1 MAIPNQNLINE
12 TVVHFSKYRKK
23 PITSKEA
30 ISIIVNFNRFANLLI
45 RLDKKKKCKI
55 CRKECE
61 KCKLIQYMNYRKCR
75 IFLEKW

>member
-30 ISIIVNFNRFANLLI
+30 ICISVNFNRFANLLI
-45 RLDKKKKCKI
+45 RLDKKRNTELAERNLK
-55 CRKECE
+55 
-61 KCKLIQYMNYRKCR
+61 NAS
-75 IFLEKW
+75 

>member
-45 RLDKKKKCKI
+45 RLDKKRNTELAERNLK
-55 CRKECE
+55 
-61 KCKLIQYMNYRKCR
+61 NAS
-75 IFLEKW
+75 

>member
-12 TVVHFSKYRKK
+12 TFLHFSKYRKK

-45 RLDKKKKCKI
+45 RLDK
-55 CRKECE
+55 RRNA
-61 KCKLIQYMNYRKCR
+61 MNAERDLR
-75 IFLEKW
+75 NAS

>member
-45 RLDKKKKCKI
+45 RLDKK
-55 CRKECE
+55 RNTELAE
-61 KCKLIQYMNYRKCR
+61 RNLRNAS
-75 IFLEKW
+75 

>member
-45 RLDKKKKCKI
+45 KLDKKRNAEFAERNLK
-55 CRKECE
+55 
-61 KCKLIQYMNYRKCR
+61 NTS
-75 IFLEKW
+75 

>member
-45 RLDKKKKCKI
+45 RLDKK
-55 CRKECE
+55 RNAELAE
-61 KCKLIQYMNYRKCR
+61 RNLRNAS
-75 IFLEKW
+75 

>member
-1 MAIPNQNLINE
+1 MTIPNQNLINE

-45 RLDKKKKCKI
+45 RLDK
-55 CRKECE
+55 RRNA
-61 KCKLIQYMNYRKCR
+61 MNAERDLR
-75 IFLEKW
+75 NAS

>member
-45 RLDKKKKCKI
+45 RLDKK
-55 CRKECE
+55 RNVELAE
-61 KCKLIQYMNYRKCR
+61 RNLRNAS
-75 IFLEKW
+75 